1 MAQIVDKQMITVPRL
16 KEATIVIS
24 GDEAQFLRDVLY
36 QIGGSPEKSRRRYAD
51 SLLKMFHE
59 DLGIKTDGQAEDIDP
74 KYRAIYFK
82 NEEN

>member
-1 MAQIVDKQMITVPRL
+1 MFWTWLVRTLCWHEYVRRWEKGRL
-16 KEATIVIS
+16 FVMCLKCGHE
-24 GDEAQFLRDVLY
+24 
-36 QIGGSPEKSRRRYAD
+36 SRRRYAD